1 MSNRVLLHLKY
12 LKNVKF
18 RFGKTSALRQ
28 HFAHTQ
34 FTRTRITIDH
44 RMNKCDTST
53 WRIVSVWFSFLHRTR
68 TNQTK
73 YAFHCDFY
81 LVCCSIPL
89 CDILQLDI
97 KLHQSSTRRQLEAR
111 SISYNQIEC
120 RAWKWMWC
128 RAHTHTTTCCEPR
141 AVSRRCLVYAVCVC
155 VFCAC
160 RAPCVWSDTTSGVAS
175 LWCGIC
181 CPCYVV
187 MLSLEC
193 FTYALRMLRMDKHR
207 VEIQ

>member
-53 WRIVSVWFSFLHRTR
+53 WQIVSVWFSFLHRTR

-128 RAHTHTTTCCEPR
+128 RAHTHTTTCCVPR
-141 AVSRRCLVYAVCVC
+141 AVFRRCLVYAVCVC
-155 VFCAC
+155 FVLVERHAFGRIQQA
-160 RAPCVWSDTTSGVAS
+160 AS
-175 LWCGIC
+175 LRCGAESAALAIL
-181 CPCYVV
+181 
-187 MLSLEC
+187 LSKP
-193 FTYALRMLRMDKHR
+193 RMLYLRFAYASYG
-207 VEIQ
+207 